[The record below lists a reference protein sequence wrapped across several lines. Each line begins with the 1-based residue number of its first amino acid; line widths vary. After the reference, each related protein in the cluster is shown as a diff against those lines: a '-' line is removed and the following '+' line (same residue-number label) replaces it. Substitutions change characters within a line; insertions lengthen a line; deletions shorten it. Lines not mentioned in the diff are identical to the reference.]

1 MSTHI
6 QLGGGGGRRVGGGGG
21 ERRRE
26 RGGGRRRRGR
36 GHDNNEIVARTHAK
50 SKNVTYLYFHYSF

>member
-1 MSTHI
+1 M
-6 QLGGGGGRRVGGGGG
+6 GEEMR

-26 RGGGRRRRGR
+26 RGGGGRRRGR